1 MTIRSITK
9 REIAMSENGT
19 GFVTLARRAGL
30 ALVVAGIGLAVAPAS
45 AAPPAEAFV
54 QSNIS
59 RGLGILNNKGA
70 SVEQKRVQ
78 FEDFLLG
85 LTDMKRIANFT
96 LGSYR
101 RTASQQDQDT
111 FAAAF
116 QTYGTAVYQS
126 YFSKYSG
133 QTLKVTGSQERAPGD
148 TIVQTVLIDPNDHSG
163 QAPLEVDFRILE
175 DNGKMVVIDFSVAGI
190 WLALEERD
198 QFSAFLGQN
207 NGSIP
212 ALASHLHDLAKTF

>member
-1 MTIRSITK
+1 MTK

-19 GFVTLARRAGL
+19 GFVTLARRAVL

-54 QSNIS
+54 QTNIT
-59 RGLGILNNKGA
+59 RALAILNNKSAG
-70 SVEQKRVQ
+70 VEQKRTQ
-78 FEDFLLG
+78 FEQFLLG

-101 RTASQQDQDT
+101 RTASQQDQDA

-116 QTYGTAVYQS
+116 QNYATAVYQS

-163 QAPLEVDFRILE
+163 QAPLEVDFRILQ

-212 ALASHLHDLAKTF
+212 TLVSHLHDLAKTFH

>member
-1 MTIRSITK
+1 
-9 REIAMSENGT
+9 MSENGT
-19 GFVTLARRAGL
+19 GIVTLARRAVL

-54 QSNIS
+54 QTNIT
-59 RGLGILNNKGA
+59 RALAILNNKSAG
-70 SVEQKRVQ
+70 VEQKRTQ
-78 FEDFLLG
+78 FEQFLLG

-101 RTASQQDQDT
+101 RTASQQDQDA

-116 QTYGTAVYQS
+116 QNYATAVYQS

-163 QAPLEVDFRILE
+163 QAPLEVDFRILQ

-212 ALASHLHDLAKTF
+212 TLVSHLHDLAKTFK